1 MKMFIHF
8 DKDLLLKNKRNIEY
22 LYGQLYSVHAVTH
35 STADQSIESFSKT
48 YLGNNWTREQA
59 IDIRIVAT
67 SEWPINIPFSKERN
81 DTTRISRH
89 ITPTLS
95 PKDPAFPAWWE
106 AHRGEWRTEARPQT
120 GSRRGPLLRRGV
132 GAATCRPGDS
142 AMMIAGPLHP
152 PISLLPCQKRNGPYP
167 QGVCRIRK
175 AAEPPTAARLR
186 GPKRKNALPRSGAV
200 ALRADGG
207 LPSRCRQNLRSS
219 AGSRR
224 TAHFPRP

>member
-1 MKMFIHF
+1 MCDGSVCKCGKTSESRNSRKICAIGTGRNQCPGHLQSVLGKKDTMSIARAQLFLINMGYGGNEDVPIHF

-22 LYGQLYSVHAVTH
+22 LYGQLYSVHAGTH

-59 IDIRIVAT
+59 HILKLLYLGAT

-106 AHRGEWRTEARPQT
+106 AHRAEWE
-120 GSRRGPLLRRGV
+120 G
-132 GAATCRPGDS
+132 
-142 AMMIAGPLHP
+142 
-152 PISLLPCQKRNGPYP
+152 
-167 QGVCRIRK
+167 
-175 AAEPPTAARLR
+175 
-186 GPKRKNALPRSGAV
+186 
-200 ALRADGG
+200 
-207 LPSRCRQNLRSS
+207 
-219 AGSRR
+219 
-224 TAHFPRP
+224 

>member
-1 MKMFIHF
+1 MVGLKDKLKKYNDEHKEDGFHPLELTEANVQAIFNRCLEKKNTMSIARAQLFLINMGYGGNEDVPIHF

-22 LYGQLYSVHAVTH
+22 LYGQLYSVHAGTH

-59 IDIRIVAT
+59 HILKLLYLGAT

-106 AHRGEWRTEARPQT
+106 AHRGEWE
-120 GSRRGPLLRRGV
+120 
-132 GAATCRPGDS
+132 D
-142 AMMIAGPLHP
+142 
-152 PISLLPCQKRNGPYP
+152 
-167 QGVCRIRK
+167 
-175 AAEPPTAARLR
+175 
-186 GPKRKNALPRSGAV
+186 
-200 ALRADGG
+200 
-207 LPSRCRQNLRSS
+207 
-219 AGSRR
+219 
-224 TAHFPRP
+224 